1 MDQTPRPQQAPEPTD
16 LEGWRQAIR
25 QGLLPTFR
33 LEALV
38 AAIQDLGP
46 LADSKVRNPLAKHL
60 SDAMSRLLRR
70 LVGMNHPNRGED
82 IIYRVHGQLF
92 EALLK
97 PNSAHGKALREAF
110 TARVSFR
117 IKDAIATEHQHS
129 RIRVEA
135 TIEKSVKGR
144 KIDETVQIVPSHEP
158 PDAANDSD
166 VDEDASPRN
175 ANRDLSLLD
184 GVRDLDQRIDI
195 KHFLKSVPDERKRLA
210 FYLRMDDVPYGSKRG
225 NSIARALGISAKTAK
240 EWVEEVQKILQ
251 SATEIQDLQKASLGD
266 HT

>member
-46 LADSKVRNPLAKHL
+46 LADSKVRNPLAKQL

-82 IIYRVHGQLF
+82 IIYRVHGELF

-97 PNSAHGKALREAF
+97 PNSADGKALREAF
-110 TARVSFR
+110 TFRVSFR

-129 RIRVEA
+129 RIRDSTTRASSGEEA
-135 TIEKSVKGR
+135 P
-144 KIDETVQIVPSHEP
+144 Q
-158 PDAANDSD
+158 
-166 VDEDASPRN
+166 SPVNSRG
-175 ANRDLSLLD
+175 A
-184 GVRDLDQRIDI
+184 
-195 KHFLKSVPDERKRLA
+195 E
-210 FYLRMDDVPYGSKRG
+210 SKVMG
-225 NSIARALGISAKTAK
+225 
-240 EWVEEVQKILQ
+240 E
-251 SATEIQDLQKASLGD
+251 
-266 HT
+266 

>member
-1 MDQTPRPQQAPEPTD
+1 MDQAPRPQQPPEPTD
-16 LEGWRQAIR
+16 LEGWRQAIHQR
-25 QGLLPTFR
+25 LLPTFR

-70 LVGMNHPNRGED
+70 FVGMNHPNRGED
-82 IIYRVHGQLF
+82 TIYRVHGQLF

-97 PNSAHGKALREAF
+97 PNSADGKALREAF

-117 IKDAIATEHQHS
+117 IKDAIATELQHS

-135 TIEKSVKGR
+135 TIEKSAKGP

-210 FYLRMDDVPYGSKRG
+210 FYLHMDDVPYGSKRG

-240 EWVEEVQKILQ
+240 EWVEEVQKILR

>member
-1 MDQTPRPQQAPEPTD
+1 MDETPRPQQAPEPTD

-25 QGLLPTFR
+25 QGLLSRFR

-38 AAIQDLGP
+38 TAIQDLGP
-46 LADSKVRNPLAKHL
+46 LAEPNVRNPLAKHL

-70 LVGMNHPNRGED
+70 LVGPNHPNRGED

-97 PNSAHGKALREAF
+97 PNSADGKALREAF

-117 IKDAIATEHQHS
+117 IKDAIAAEGQHS
-129 RIRVEA
+129 RIPA
-135 TIEKSVKGR
+135 QAKKSVKGR
-144 KIDETVQIVPSHEP
+144 KIEEAVRIVPSHET

-166 VDEDASPRN
+166 SDDDGSPRN
-175 ANRDLSLLD
+175 SNRDLTLLD
-184 GVRDLDQRIDI
+184 PVRNLDQCIDI
-195 KHFLKSVPDERKRLA
+195 VHFMKAVPDERKRLA
-210 FYLRMDDVPYGSKRG
+210 FYLSMDDVPFGSKRG
-225 NSIARALGISAKTAK
+225 DSIARALGISAKTAK
-240 EWVEEVQKILQ
+240 QWVEEVQEILQ
-251 SATEIQDLQKASLGD
+251 SDPEIQDLQKASLGD

>member
-97 PNSAHGKALREAF
+97 PNSADGKALREAF

-117 IKDAIATEHQHS
+117 I
-129 RIRVEA
+129 EA
-135 TIEKSVKGR
+135 
-144 KIDETVQIVPSHEP
+144 VQIVPSHEP
-158 PDAANDSD
+158 PDAANDSG

-210 FYLRMDDVPYGSKRG
+210 FYLHMDDVPYGSKRG

-240 EWVEEVQKILQ
+240 EWVEEVQKILH